1 MLVFIKSNYKVGDAI
16 EITCTEGVVKG
27 QIEYVNHRMI
37 VVRQPNGQICGIAAT
52 DIHSFRAECPVPLV
66 PTDIPV
72 VHEPAPEA
80 AEPDAAEPEPEDQ
93 SQPEAEATPEAPV
106 RTAGLEPK
114 VVGHIDLAQLQRIDP
129 GLGRRKYF
137 RKGEEKDTAEAAAS
151 EEPQSA
157 EAGEA
162 HAGQPFV
169 PAKGRITFYHKEKK
183 YGFIRDF
190 ATDKDHYFYVH
201 QVAEPALF
209 ENLRKGQ
216 KVVYTTAT
224 NSQGLVARCVHFP
237 HTVQDLLFMA
247 EDQLANKRYQLA
259 LDMVEHILE
268 VDEHNQSAADLL
280 LTIKEQTPASP
291 QREER
296 PAADR
301 PEQYNPNVVYMQA
314 KKAYL
319 AKDLPQAE
327 RLYLQAI
334 DAGEKVESCVK
345 DLVTLYVS
353 NFKQATDAD
362 EREAWRAK
370 ATGFMESHRSL
381 LSDSLTTKQF
391 LALNF
396 YLPLLAYDQ
405 FLEIVE
411 SILLD
416 PQVSGV
422 VSRRVFYLWQKAIA
436 LNKSGRAEAALSVID
451 EGLALAAR
459 NRQLLNLQR
468 QILHPEES
476 APQVSAT
483 GDAEAALAESTA
495 DAEVPAEA
503 EPAEEPAAADVAPA
517 AEATEADSAPAEEAP
532 AAEETE
538 EA

>member
-1 MLVFIKSNYKVGDAI
+1 
-16 EITCTEGVVKG
+16 
-27 QIEYVNHRMI
+27 
-37 VVRQPNGQICGIAAT
+37 
-52 DIHSFRAECPVPLV
+52 
-66 PTDIPV
+66 
-72 VHEPAPEA
+72 
-80 AEPDAAEPEPEDQ
+80 
-93 SQPEAEATPEAPV
+93 
-106 RTAGLEPK
+106 
-114 VVGHIDLAQLQRIDP
+114 
-129 GLGRRKYF
+129 
-137 RKGEEKDTAEAAAS
+137 
-151 EEPQSA
+151 
-157 EAGEA
+157 
-162 HAGQPFV
+162 
-169 PAKGRITFYHKEKK
+169 
-183 YGFIRDF
+183 
-190 ATDKDHYFYVH
+190 
-201 QVAEPALF
+201 
-209 ENLRKGQ
+209 
-216 KVVYTTAT
+216 
-224 NSQGLVARCVHFP
+224 
-237 HTVQDLLFMA
+237 
-247 EDQLANKRYQLA
+247 
-259 LDMVEHILE
+259 
-268 VDEHNQSAADLL
+268 
-280 LTIKEQTPASP
+280 
-291 QREER
+291 
-296 PAADR
+296 
-301 PEQYNPNVVYMQA
+301 MQA

-370 ATGFMESHRSL
+370 AIGFMESHRSL

-476 APQVSAT
+476 APQDSAT
-483 GDAEAALAESTA
+483 GDAEAAPAESTA